1 MKTCAVICRKVTF
14 RVTASPFR
22 FPMPFSPSSRA
33 QKCHFCVRKGNF
45 SQVFGLFEHKIGVFV
60 RLTLRGACAIVD
72 CSRDDPAEDA
82 PTWVAAGDTRRKCA
96 AEGERPEVRGSHKN
110 KRGGPGWV
118 GPPQILLYPE
128 PGSNRHSLN
137 GHWCLRPARLPIPPS
152 GPAVDW
158 SAKVIKISCW
168 QKFYSGYG
176 FFLPQASNT
185 TS

>member
-1 MKTCAVICRKVTF
+1 MNAFFYPSKRGINFAKIRGFKVTDY
-14 RVTASPFR
+14 S
-22 FPMPFSPSSRA
+22 
-33 QKCHFCVRKGNF
+33 
-45 SQVFGLFEHKIGVFV
+45 L
-60 RLTLRGACAIVD
+60 IVISGRRWEPNMR
-72 CSRDDPAEDA
+72 CRDA
-82 PTWVAAGDTRRKCA
+82 PMRALYRNCA
-96 AEGERPEVRGSHKN
+96 AEVERPKVLCRKCSTESAPPKDARPAVRDSHKN
-110 KRGGPGWV
+110 KRGVPGWV
-118 GPPQILLYPE
+118 GPPQFLLYPE

>member
-1 MKTCAVICRKVTF
+1 M
-14 RVTASPFR
+14 R
-22 FPMPFSPSSRA
+22 FPVPNSSLLEHNPR
-33 QKCHFCVRKGNF
+33 FR
-45 SQVFGLFEHKIGVFV
+45 EHKIGVFV

-82 PTWVAAGDTRRKCA
+82 PTWVAAGDTRRKCT
-96 AEGERPEVRGSHKN
+96 AEEERPEVRGSHKN
-110 KRGGPGWV
+110 KRGDPGWV
-118 GPPQILLYPE
+118 GPPQFLLYPE

-168 QKFYSGYG
+168 QKFYSSYG

>member
-1 MKTCAVICRKVTF
+1 MKACAVICRKVTF

-22 FPMPFSPSSRA
+22 FPMQPLGFPMPFSPSPRA
-33 QKCHFCVRKGNF
+33 QNCHFCALNAA
-45 SQVFGLFEHKIGVFV
+45 
-60 RLTLRGACAIVD
+60 RGRAIVD